1 MKKSTCSQRSYV
13 DRMHYQFFPRLFL
26 WLSLTG
32 ALVVPALAQL
42 ELLKDINTAEELTL
56 NEYASFTVAGHYM
69 YFVSN
74 QELWKTNG
82 STKYTVRM
90 KSFTSISDLTMSGT
104 TLFFT
109 ADDGISGPELWKS
122 NGSPASTVRV
132 KDINPG
138 EEGSSPSF
146 LTDVNG
152 TLFFA
157 AHIEG
162 KGTELWRSDG
172 TNGGTVLVKDIR
184 VGRQGSDAAWLTNV
198 GGTLYFAANDG
209 KKGHELWK
217 SNGTSAGTEMVK
229 DLRSGAYLGSAPRQL
244 TNVNGTLFFEAKDGA
259 GRELWKSNGTSG
271 TTIRLKD
278 IHRGTASAGIENMTA
293 VNNTLFFSATDGTHG
308 QELWKSDGTE
318 AGTVLVK
325 DVNPG
330 STGSIPRHPDK
341 QSVAQFTNINGVLYF
356 ITTTGNRYFIQRSD
370 GTAHGTTTISDVRG
384 RSGDVPQP
392 SFTYRNGYVYFFYFE
407 YHYPTRYYLIK
418 MPYLGSAGSIV
429 ATFEVSE
436 DYEERETEFELE
448 MVRLNNAVFFG
459 GRPYMEEENYGGYE
473 LIRSDGTEAGTF
485 PIHDTFVPTRGSF
498 PQEMISVNGLVY
510 FHLYPWLSYS
520 PELYRTDGTPEG
532 TFQIRPSR
540 YYYEWEAVG
549 NDLYFVETDRYAWE
563 LYKTSGTLESTRL
576 VTYTPESDGEASMP
590 KGLTDV
596 NGMLYYFNDL
606 GELWKSNGTADG
618 TERIADLYSIK
629 IITNVNGVAYVIAE
643 NESNGI
649 ELWKT
654 VSSGSVLVKT
664 IANAHA
670 SVPYYHEGALSIGGV
685 LYFLTQEDSGYHIW
699 RSDGTSAGTY
709 RMFGQDGFQGNSEL
723 RLIRYN
729 EKLYFSDGMAF
740 YSTDGNTYAKVA
752 ELPSLMKFTEANGRL
767 ILFTVGEDGLLVY
780 GSDGSPEGTELLH
793 KKALEMYHIST
804 ATIGKYVY
812 YNTIYTPYTYFG
824 ADLWRTDGT
833 ICGTTRVDVGTSN
846 PYALGAAGDDLVFG
860 ASLPATGNEPYVY
873 HNINSIL
880 GSVCQEPGTPL
891 AAATF
896 ESTTS
901 EDILTFYPNPF
912 TASFTMRINGTDGDM
927 AEVVILTGTG
937 TPVDKIENVPANVEL
952 KFGGI
957 WQKGL
962 YIIKVRIGH
971 KLQTYHLVKK

>member
-1 MKKSTCSQRSYV
+1 LIST
-13 DRMHYQFFPRLFL
+13 
-26 WLSLTG
+26 
-32 ALVVPALAQL
+32 LVMPASAQL
-42 ELLKDINTAEELTL
+42 ELLKDINTAEDLTF
-56 NEYASFTVAGHYM
+56 NEYSSFTVAGHYM

-82 STKYTVRM
+82 STEYTVRM
-90 KSFTSISDLTMSGT
+90 KPFTSISDLTMSGT

-132 KDINPG
+132 KDIIPG
-138 EEGSSPSF
+138 AEGSAPSF

-157 AHIEG
+157 ANSEG

-172 TNGGTVLVKDIR
+172 TSGGTVLVKDIR
-184 VGRQGSDAAWLTNV
+184 IGRQGSNAAWLTNV

-209 KKGHELWK
+209 KNGHELWK
-217 SNGTSAGTEMVK
+217 SNGTTAGTEMVK
-229 DLRSGAYLGSAPRQL
+229 DLRPGAYLSGAPRQL
-244 TNVNGTLFFEAKDGA
+244 TNVSGTLFFEAMDGA
-259 GRELWKSNGTSG
+259 GRELWKSNGTPE

-278 IHRGTASAGIENMTA
+278 IHRGTAYSGIENMIA

-318 AGTVLVK
+318 NGTVLVK

-330 STGSIPRHPDK
+330 STGSIPRDPDK
-341 QSVAQFTNINGVLYF
+341 ESVAQFTNINGVLYF
-356 ITTTGNRYFIQRSD
+356 ITTTGNRYFIHRSD
-370 GTAHGTTTISDVRG
+370 GTANGTTTISDVRG
-384 RSGDVPQP
+384 KAGDVPQP
-392 SFTYRNGYVYFFYFE
+392 AFTYRNGYVYFFYFE
-407 YHYPTRYYLIK
+407 YYSSSLYHLIK
-418 MPYLGSAGSIV
+418 MPYLGSGGSIV

-436 DYEERETEFELE
+436 EYEEKETEFKLE
-448 MVRLNNAVFFG
+448 MVRLNSAVYFG
-459 GRPYMEEENYGGYE
+459 GRPYLEEGNYGGYE
-473 LIRSDGTEAGTF
+473 LIRSDGTEEGTF

-576 VTYTPESDGEASMP
+576 VTYTLESYGEASMP

-596 NGMLYYFNDL
+596 KGTLYYFNDL
-606 GELWKSNGTADG
+606 GELWKSNGTAAG
-618 TERIADLYSIK
+618 TVRIADLYSIK
-629 IITNVNGVAYVIAE
+629 IITDVNGVAYVVAE
-643 NESNGI
+643 NEDNGL

-654 VSSGSVLVKT
+654 VSSGLVLVKT
-664 IANAHA
+664 IANARA
-670 SVPYYHEGALSIGGV
+670 SLPYYHEGALSIGGV
-685 LYFLTQEDSGYHIW
+685 LYFLTQEDADGYHIW

-729 EKLYFSDGMAF
+729 DKLYFSDGMAF
-740 YSTDGNTYAKVA
+740 YSTDGNTYSKIAD
-752 ELPSLMKFTEANGRL
+752 LPSLMKFTEGNGKL
-767 ILFTVGEDGLLVY
+767 ILFTVAENGLLVY
-780 GSDGSPEGTELLH
+780 ASDGSPEGTELVH
-793 KKALEMYHIST
+793 TKALEMYYIST
-804 ATIGKYVY
+804 VTIGKYVY

-833 ICGTTRVDVGTSN
+833 LCGTARVDVGTGN
-846 PYALGAAGDDLVFG
+846 PYALGVAGDDLVFG

-873 HNINSIL
+873 HNINSL
-880 GSVCQEPGTPL
+880 PGPVCQEPSAQL

-896 ESTTS
+896 ENTTS
-901 EDILTFYPNPF
+901 EDIMTSYPNPF
-912 TASFTMRINGTDGDM
+912 TDSFTMKVNGNDGDI
-927 AEVVILTGTG
+927 AEVVIYRASGM
-937 TPVDKIENVPANVEL
+937 PVEEIEHIPVNVEHN
-952 KFGGI
+952 FGGT
-957 WQKGL
+957 WQKGF
-962 YIIKVRIGH
+962 YIVKVKTGH
-971 KLQTYHLVKK
+971 KLETYHLIKE